1 MHHALSTVTK
11 DDPAV
16 FTNFMINTLG
26 VTNHKI
32 IDVIKNSVVS
42 FGELLAVND
51 GDIDTFVTYTHST
64 NDYRAVAHR
73 ILISNIHYPR
83 TQIHG
88 FELYD
93 RELCNAFPDEVAL
106 HGINA
111 YTCSI
116 MRKNRADAK

>member
-1 MHHALSTVTK
+1 MTIY
-11 DDPAV
+11 DPAV
-16 FTNFMINTLG
+16 FTNFVRKTLG
-26 VTNHKI
+26 VTNQQT
-32 IDVIKNSVVS
+32 IDVTMKFVES
-42 FGELLAVND
+42 FGDLLDVND
-51 GDIDTFVTYTHST
+51 GDIDTFVTYTHSA

-83 TQIHG
+83 TQIHV

-111 YTCSI
+111 YKCSI
-116 MRKNRADAK
+116 MRKNRADTK